1 MSEEE
6 RDHCDIIASVNE
18 KLTAAGFDGLY
29 APGGECACEVGDIA
43 PCDISEEDGEW
54 INGCRA
60 GYKHID
66 PRSCALWRLYHQ
78 LQKRTAGRVGQLQ
91 LRLIVDV

>member
-6 RDHCDIIASVNE
+6 RDHCDIIASTNK

-54 INGCRA
+54 INGCQA
-60 GYKHID
+60 GYKHLD
-66 PRSCALWRLYHQ
+66 PRPDHAPYGDFIISC
-78 LQKRTAGRVGQLQ
+78 KKEPPTAEEWDNFSYG
-91 LRLIVDV
+91 